1 MKKYF
6 LGFIFSILFSNI
18 FADIAPSPIEIKGI
32 FSRSNCKIR
41 MKSEIVRAD
50 LFNDSA
56 KVDCE
61 FEMVNY
67 GDSITI
73 EIGFPEM
80 NFQYWSSGE
89 YDINDKKNFKIC
101 VDGSILME
109 NQIGVP
115 AEMTSIYNS
124 YMKVYSIDKTYKQKT
139 DSIYKANN
147 ITVQKNGS
155 YTYKYEVDYK
165 NAMLSLDSLYKWRDS
180 QPHIDSNLWKEFD
193 NQMKKGNYPWYVWKV
208 HFDRNET
215 KTIKVSYSLPSGQG
229 YGSNY
234 RYFKYILETGSGWYI
249 DIEKADIIL
258 KLHNIN
264 RKRIEEISPKGYIV
278 DKSQNTITWNLINLE
293 PTKED
298 DIYLRYYNLKERNH
312 WNIFKFKRK
321 ISRKF
326 RFLNMRL

>member
-18 FADIAPSPIEIKGI
+18 FADIAPNPIEVKGI
-32 FSRSNCKIR
+32 YSISNCNIR

-50 LFNDSA
+50 LFNDTA

-80 NFQYWSSGE
+80 NFQYWSMGE

-101 VDGSILME
+101 VDGNILNE

-124 YMKVYSIDKTYKQKT
+124 YMKVYLIEKLYNQKT

-147 ITVQKNGS
+147 ITIQKNGS
-155 YTYKYEVDYK
+155 YSYKNEVDYK
-165 NAMLSLDSLYKWRDS
+165 NARLSLDSLYLWRDS
-180 QPHIDSNLWKEFD
+180 QPNIGSNLWKEFN
-193 NQMKKGNYPWYVWKV
+193 NQMNKGNYPWYVWKV
-208 HFDRNET
+208 HFNKNET
-215 KTIKVSYSLPSGQG
+215 KIIKVSYSLPSGMG

-234 RYFKYILETGSGWYI
+234 RYFKYILETGSGWYE

-278 DKSQNTITWNLINLE
+278 DKSQNTIIWNLKNLE
-293 PTKED
+293 PTKEN
-298 DIYLRYYNLKERNH
+298 DIYLRYYNVKERNH
-312 WNIFKFKRK
+312 WKIYKFKRK
-321 ISRKF
+321 MSRKF
-326 RFLNMRL
+326 RFLKMRL